1 MVENGTERVEGGE
14 SESELD
20 LLAEAETESDSD
32 DQDNTDTA
40 QRSVQAGTTQG
51 SDAGKTLNYNYIIM
65 LCLVYI
71 S

>member
-40 QRSVQAGTTQG
+40 QRSVRQALLRDRMQV
-51 SDAGKTLNYNYIIM
+51 KL
-65 LCLVYI
+65 
-71 S
+71 